1 LRKEETPVSWYLEA
15 IGLSPKSFIEKDETE
30 NDEEDKIWK
39 ERIEAVLVEFPY
51 YGSVRVTKELQRRG
65 YNVNKKR
72 IARIAKE
79 TGLAQKR
86 RKSFIKTTNSRHLF
100 PTYPNLVKD
109 IVINRP
115 KQIFVG
121 DITYVRLAKGFCY
134 VAILL
139 DVFTKKVVGWSVELH
154 METSLVVDALK
165 LALEGG
171 APEYHHSDRGGQ
183 YCSYEYT
190 NLLKENGV
198 KISMADTGVSVDN
211 PYAESFNR
219 TLKVEEVY
227 LADYETITDAKE
239 SLKKFI
245 EEVYNKKRLHSSI
258 GYKPP
263 EEFEKEW
270 WEKNGK

>member
-1 LRKEETPVSWYLEA
+1 MEA
-15 IGLSPKSFIEKDETE
+15 IGLSPKCFIERDETE
-30 NDEEDKIWK
+30 HKEEDRTWKDKI
-39 ERIEAVLVEFPY
+39 ETILLEFPY
-51 YGSVRVTKELQRRG
+51 YGSVRVAKELKRKG
-65 YNVNKKR
+65 FIVNKKR
-72 IARIAKE
+72 IARIMKE
-79 TGLAQKR
+79 GGLAQKR
-86 RKSFIKTTNSRHLF
+86 RRCWTKTTDSRHLL
-100 PTYPNLVKD
+100 PIYPNLVKD
-109 IVINRP
+109 IIANHP
-115 KQIFVG
+115 KHIWVA

-134 VAILL
+134 VAIIL

-154 METSLVVDALK
+154 MEASLVLDALL

-183 YCSYEYT
+183 YCSYDYT

-227 LADYETITDAKE
+227 LADYETIVDAKE
-239 SLKKFI
+239 SIKRFI
-245 EEVYNKKRLHSSI
+245 EIMYNKKRLHSSI

-263 EEFEKEW
+263 EEFEEEW
-270 WEKNGK
+270 LKQNKNRDIM

>member
-1 LRKEETPVSWYLEA
+1 
-15 IGLSPKSFIEKDETE
+15 LSPKCYLEKDETE
-30 NDEEDKIWK
+30 SNEEDTIWK
-39 ERIEAVLVEFPY
+39 ERIEAILIDFPY
-51 YGSVRVTKELQRRG
+51 YGSVRVTKELHRRK
-65 YNVNKKR
+65 YSVNKKR
-72 IARIAKE
+72 IARIMKE
-79 TGLAQKR
+79 SGLAQKR
-86 RKSFIKTTNSRHLF
+86 RRSWTKTTNSRHLL

-109 IVINRP
+109 IATDHP
-115 KQIFVG
+115 KHIWVA

-134 VAILL
+134 VAIVL

-165 LALEGG
+165 LALCGG

-190 NLLKENGV
+190 NLLKENRV

-211 PYAESFNR
+211 AYAESFNR

-227 LADYETITDAKE
+227 LADYETIVDAKA

-245 EEVYNKKRLHSSI
+245 EVLYNKKRLHSSL

-263 EEFEKEW
+263 EEFEEEWLKEN
-270 WEKNGK
+270 ENRDSM